1 MITTLKLIKQAF
13 QSIFNNKARSILTM
27 LGIAIAVFVVVAVDS
42 ISNGL
47 AQSTNERFGDL
58 NATRITI
65 SSQAV
70 VEANNE
76 EGDNPGNNIR
86 QVIGGPQVTAGT
98 ESLTDED
105 LADVLSIENI
115 VLASPLITS
124 EIQPELLDGTTARVN
139 VNGVSVAYGS
149 MEELSIATGAFFSE
163 TQLTGP
169 AKVIVVDYVLATS
182 LFESP
187 ADAIG
192 QNIDLGGTSYE
203 VIGTLTEP
211 DEEVASF
218 GGGRGGI
225 SLSAYVPYSALL
237 ETLEVDK
244 IASIIAEVDSEDSV
258 ELATASII
266 ENIYKNHGVTEDT
279 SDVSLTTSADALSAI
294 SGITAAQSK
303 SDKFIGWIV
312 LLVGGIG
319 IMNIMLVTVSE
330 RTKEIGL
337 RKAVGAKGH
346 HIAMQFLTESIL
358 LTAIGGG
365 VGLIFAA
372 AFSGQVTGIFGIQ
385 SGGPG
390 RSGASE
396 TVAIVDTNTILIAV
410 GASVLAG
417 IIFGLYPA
425 LMAARKEPVEAL
437 RYE

>member
-47 AQSTNERFGDL
+47 SQSTNERFSDL

-65 SSQAV
+65 TSQEV
-70 VEANNE
+70 IEESDEQEDPRNNL
-76 EGDNPGNNIR
+76 R
-86 QVIGGPQVTAGT
+86 QALGGQQVAAGT
-98 ESLTDED
+98 ESLTEED
-105 LADVLSIENI
+105 LAGVLSIENI

-139 VNGVSVAYGS
+139 VNGVSVVYS
-149 MEELSIATGAFFSE
+149 EMEELSIDTGAFFSE
-163 TQLTGP
+163 SQQTELE
-169 AKVIVVDYVLATS
+169 KVIVVDYTLATS

-187 ADAIG
+187 AEAIG
-192 QNIDLGGTSYE
+192 QTIDLGGTTYE
-203 VIGTLTEP
+203 IIGTLAEP
-211 DEEVASF
+211 GDEVASF
-218 GGGRGGI
+218 GGRRGGV
-225 SLSAYVPYSALL
+225 SSNAYVPYTALL
-237 ETLEVDK
+237 ETLEVEK
-244 IASIIAEVDSEDSV
+244 IASIIAEADSEDSV
-258 ELATASII
+258 ELAATSII
-266 ENIYKNHGVTEDT
+266 ENIYENHGVTEDT
-279 SDVSLTTSADALSAI
+279 SDVSLTTSADALSTI

-337 RKAVGAKGH
+337 RKAVGAKGR
-346 HIAMQFLTESIL
+346 HITMQFLTESIL
-358 LTAIGGG
+358 LTVIGGG
-365 VGLIFAA
+365 MGLTLAA
-372 AFSGQVTGIFGIQ
+372 VFSGQVTRIFEIQ
-385 SGGPG
+385 AGGPG
-390 RSGASE
+390 RGGATE

-417 IIFGLYPA
+417 IVFGLYPA
-425 LMAARKEPVEAL
+425 LKAARKEPVEAL
-437 RYE
+437 RFE

>member
-1 MITTLKLIKQAF
+1 
-13 QSIFNNKARSILTM
+13 M

-65 SSQAV
+65 ASQEV
-70 VEANNE
+70 IEESVEE
-76 EGDNPGNNIR
+76 ENQGNNIR

-98 ESLTDED
+98 ESLTEED
-105 LADVLSIENI
+105 LVDVLNIESI
-115 VLASPLITS
+115 VSASPLVTS
-124 EIQPELLDGTTARVN
+124 EIQPKLLDGTTARVN
-139 VNGVSVAYGS
+139 VNGVSVAFS
-149 MEELSIATGAFFSE
+149 NMEELSIATGTFFSE
-163 TQLTGP
+163 AQQLDIEN
-169 AKVIVVDYVLATS
+169 VIIVDYTLATS

-187 ADAIG
+187 AEAIG
-192 QNIDLGGTSYE
+192 QNIDLGGTAYK
-203 VIGTLTEP
+203 VIGTLAEP
-211 DEEVASF
+211 EEEVVNF
-218 GGGRGGI
+218 GGGRGGV
-225 SLSAYVPYSALL
+225 SSSAYVPYTALL
-237 ETLEVDK
+237 ETLELEK
-244 IASIIAEVDSEDSV
+244 IASIIAEADSEDSV
-258 ELATASII
+258 ELAATSIVK
-266 ENIYKNHGVTEDT
+266 NIYENHEVTEDT

-337 RKAVGAKGH
+337 RKAVGAKGR
-346 HIAMQFLTESIL
+346 HITMQFLTESIL

-365 VGLIFAA
+365 IGLLLAA
-372 AFSGQVTGIFGIQ
+372 AFSGQVTEIFEIQ
-385 SGGPG
+385 AGGPG
-390 RSGASE
+390 RGGATE

-417 IIFGLYPA
+417 VVFGLYPA
-425 LMAARKEPVEAL
+425 LKAARKEPVEAL